1 MSGEHDG
8 RACRPRRSAAEAT
21 AGRPAK
27 AGERSGPRTMSRLRE
42 LASLRPLRRRE
53 FALVWSAALVSNIGS
68 WVQTVAVGVLVTT
81 LTGEAR
87 WTGLVAAAAFVPVG
101 VLSPVGG
108 AIADRVDRRRLLL
121 GTTLGETAFACLLAV
136 LVGTGHASALGVTGL
151 VFGGGCMTALGFP
164 AYQAILPDLVDNED
178 LLGAS
183 ALSMAQFNLGRVVGP
198 ALAGLVLVAGSYTW
212 AFALNA
218 ASYGAVV
225 VALLFVRLP
234 PPARSEEPPRL
245 WARIAAGARGARAEP
260 GCRAAILTV
269 GVAALLLSPFIA
281 LIPAV
286 ALKLFDA
293 EKTGTS
299 VLITAQGVGAVAGA
313 LSLAS
318 LARRYGRARL
328 LAANLLVAPCLLAV
342 YAAAPS
348 LPLAA
353 VALTAVGAGYVGLLS
368 GLGTVVQLR
377 APAALRARIL
387 SLYMVALGTIYP
399 LGAVLQGAVADH
411 LGLRTV
417 TAACAALFLALV
429 VAARVLR
436 PGLLAA
442 FDDVAHPPGSQV
454 QPTEA
459 VIP

>member
-1 MSGEHDG
+1 LN
-8 RACRPRRSAAEAT
+8 
-21 AGRPAK
+21 
-27 AGERSGPRTMSRLRE
+27 RLRDV
-42 LASLRPLRRRE
+42 ASLRPLRRRE

-81 LTGEAR
+81 LTGQAR

-121 GTTLGETAFACLLAV
+121 GTTVGETAFACLLAV
-136 LVGTGHASALGVTGL
+136 LVGTGHASPLGVTAI

-164 AYQAILPDLVDNED
+164 AYQAILPDLVDRED

-183 ALSMAQFNLGRVVGP
+183 SLSMAQFNLGRVVGP
-198 ALAGLVLVAGSYTW
+198 ALAGLVLVVGSYTW
-212 AFALNA
+212 AFAVNA
-218 ASYGAVV
+218 ASYAAVM
-225 VALLFVRLP
+225 VALLLVHLP
-234 PPARSEEPPRL
+234 PPAPSDEPAGL
-245 WARIAAGARGARAEP
+245 WSRIVAGARGARAEP
-260 GCRAAILTV
+260 GCRAAILTIA
-269 GVAALLLSPFIA
+269 VAALLLSPFIA

-313 LSLAS
+313 LALAS
-318 LARRYGRARL
+318 LARRYGRAQVLAVNLVVVPFL
-328 LAANLLVAPCLLAV
+328 LAA
-342 YAAAPS
+342 YAASPS
-348 LPLAA
+348 LPVAA

-377 APAALRARIL
+377 APAALRARVL

-399 LGAVLQGAVADH
+399 LGAVLQGAVADRF
-411 LGLRTV
+411 GLRAV
-417 TAACAALFLALV
+417 TATCAAVFLV
-429 VAARVLR
+429 VVVAVRVLR
-436 PGLLAA
+436 PDLLAA
-442 FDDVAHPPGSQV
+442 FADPPDAAGEQV